1 MTITDELV
9 NTHRSSLKPGM
20 SWPSEKPQ
28 RPSFRLSD
36 IYKAPLHDFPI
47 RDEILY
53 QYLPLSP
60 DMDVLEVGP
69 GSGVT
74 AFRVACRLRSLTLL
88 DIAAANLAHL
98 RVALGSQDNL
108 SFVC

>member
-1 MTITDELV
+1 
-9 NTHRSSLKPGM
+9 
-20 SWPSEKPQ
+20 
-28 RPSFRLSD
+28 FR
-36 IYKAPLHDFPI
+36 APLHDSPI

-74 AFRVACRLRSLTLL
+74 AFRVARRLRSLTLL
-88 DIAAANLAHL
+88 DIAATNIAHL
-98 RVALGSQDNL
+98 REALGSQPNL
-108 SFVC
+108 SFVSADVCQPGLGAELGRTFDAAYAIGVFE

>member
-1 MTITDELV
+1 MWRPAAPRRGEPKRIAPARRGVEIVTT
-9 NTHRSSLKPGM
+9 
-20 SWPSEKPQ
+20 WQ
-28 RPSFRLSD
+28 RPAFRPSD
-36 IYKAPLHDFPI
+36 IFKAPLHDFPI

-74 AFRVACRLRSLTLL
+74 AFRVARRLRSLTLL
-88 DIAAANLAHL
+88 DIAAANIAHL
-98 RVALGSQDNL
+98 RGTLGDQ
-108 SFVC
+108 